1 MDEREKLENALMKK
15 ALGFTTEE
23 IVEEFSNV
31 EDKMTLCKRKVN
43 TKTVPPDL
51 ASLQILLGRLDA
63 QNVYADFS
71 DSDLYAERD
80 RLLKLLEKGG
90 DNDHRGDDDN
100 FKV

>member
-1 MDEREKLENALMKK
+1 MDDREKLENALMKK

-23 IVEEFSNV
+23 IVEEFNNV
-31 EDKMTLCKRKVN
+31 EDKLTLCKRKVN

-63 QNVYADFS
+63 QNEYSDLD

-90 DNDHRGDDDN
+90 DNDHRRDDIDY
-100 FKV
+100 KV